1 MTANSSSS
9 KYLLG
14 IDVGT
19 TGTKA
24 LLFRQDGVLLGQA
37 YRGYP
42 LSNPKVGHSEQN
54 AGDWWN
60 AVVET
65 VRELC
70 SDDQIAPHVAAIS
83 LSLQG
88 GTVVPVDDRYTPL
101 RPAIVWNDTRCAA
114 EKAAFIQAFQGA
126 EYLYQKTGWK
136 IIDGLPLLQI
146 RWIKEN
152 EPEFFAQTHQ
162 FLTVPDYIAYKM
174 TGKAAVDMADAGIN
188 QLVDIRNGCYDEAL
202 LSFAGIDESKLP
214 PLASSGE
221 VIGHLTPDAASQLG
235 LTTDT
240 LLVAGAH
247 DQYAVALGAGALKD
261 GDILIGS
268 GTCWVVTSI
277 SDGPDFNSGLSQSI
291 SAVPGKWGS
300 MAELSNGGVC
310 LDWWRKKLAVDADGA
325 PLSYALINKEA
336 ANRRAAEDGLFFF
349 PSAGLA
355 IDHTH
360 LQKSTFFGLDLSH
373 DRYHMARAVMEGVA
387 FQITWMLGHF
397 RSQPSERGLILAGGA
412 SKSELWSQL
421 VADIANLPVR
431 IPEVSDLAC
440 VGAAILAGVG
450 CGLYKDVA
458 EGYTAL
464 AVPEQVILPDPERA
478 EIYRSCLKRYQ
489 QTAAL
494 LGQAEQ

>member
-1 MTANSSSS
+1 MSEDNFPA

-24 LLFRQDGVLLGQA
+24 LLFRQDGKLIGQA

-42 LSNPKVGHSEQN
+42 MSNPQVGYSEQS
-54 AGDWWN
+54 ADHWWN

-70 SDDQIAPHVAAIS
+70 FSEEISSNVKAIS

-88 GTVVPVDDRYTPL
+88 GTVVPVDTRYAPL

-114 EKAAFIQAFQGA
+114 QKSAFLEAFHGA
-126 EYLYQKTGWK
+126 EPLYQKTGWK
-136 IIDGLPLLQI
+136 LIDGLPLLQI
-146 RWIKEN
+146 RWIREN
-152 EPEFFAQTHQ
+152 EPEIFAQTHQ

-188 QLVDIRNGCYDEAL
+188 QLVDIRSGCYDESL
-202 LSFAGIDESKLP
+202 LAFAGIDQSKLP
-214 PLASSGE
+214 PLVSSGD
-221 VIGHLTPDAASQLG
+221 VIGHLTPEAASTLG

-277 SDGPDFNSGLSQSI
+277 SDGPDFDSGLSQSI

-310 LDWWRKKLAVDADGA
+310 LDWWRKKLAAEPDSA
-325 PLSYALINKEA
+325 PLSYDQISREA
-336 ANRRAAEDGLFFF
+336 AVRRAAEDGLFFF
-349 PSAGLA
+349 PSAGLST
-355 IDHTH
+355 DHSY
-360 LQKSTFFGLDLSH
+360 LQKSSFFGLDLSH
-373 DRYHMARAVMEGVA
+373 DRYHMARAIMEGVA
-387 FQITWMLGHF
+387 FQIVWMLGHF

-412 SKSELWSQL
+412 SKSELWSQI

-431 IPEVSDLAC
+431 IPEVADLAC

-450 CGLYKDVA
+450 SGLYKDVA
-458 EGYTAL
+458 EGYRAL
-464 AVPEQVILPDPERA
+464 AVPERVILPNPEQA
-478 EIYRSCLKRYQ
+478 EMYRSCLKRYQ